1 MNKKTNARRRLAD
14 RVKPRTQWSSQKP
27 DHNKSGDTFIIVAIV
42 EDHFT
47 GRNLTF
53 VESTFI
59 GKLWSLTNVL
69 VYTRRK
75 QVHVTMFNYHIQ

>member
-27 DHNKSGDTFIIVAIV
+27 DHNKSGDMFIMVVAIEAV
-42 EDHFT
+42 DFT

-59 GKLWSLTNVL
+59 GKL
-69 VYTRRK
+69 
-75 QVHVTMFNYHIQ
+75 

>member
-59 GKLWSLTNVL
+59 GKL
-69 VYTRRK
+69 
-75 QVHVTMFNYHIQ
+75 

>member
-1 MNKKTNARRRLAD
+1 MNYTICTFQLNSYLDPQISVNKKTNARRRLAD

-27 DHNKSGDTFIIVAIV
+27 DHNKSGDTFIMVALEAV
-42 EDHFT
+42 DFT

-59 GKLWSLTNVL
+59 GKV
-69 VYTRRK
+69 
-75 QVHVTMFNYHIQ
+75 

>member
-14 RVKPRTQWSSQKP
+14 KVKPRTQWSSQKP

-59 GKLWSLTNVL
+59 GKL
-69 VYTRRK
+69 
-75 QVHVTMFNYHIQ
+75 